1 MGPEIGS
8 PVLCNSGP
16 FYKLLS
22 CLGVGPD
29 AHTVLKVMSV
39 SSEKETGS
47 TLDRV
52 RRLSCLSARDFGELP
67 GLFSVFSSRKSLPYR
82 EVKRLQVEKFM
93 RVRESCKLSGAIWVQ
108 TCSHALSGLL
118 IWSRQNDRSC
128 LLSSLCAGHL
138 VPHMYY
144 LPAMD
149 WIVFPQFHR
158 LTPYPQFGDRV
169 LGK

>member
-8 PVLCNSGP
+8 PVLCNSDP
-16 FYKLLS
+16 FYRLLS
-22 CLGVGPD
+22 RLGVGPD

-67 GLFSVFSSRKSLPYR
+67 VLFSVFSSRKGLPHR

-93 RVRESCKLSGAIWVQ
+93 RVRESCKLSGAI
-108 TCSHALSGLL
+108 
-118 IWSRQNDRSC
+118 
-128 LLSSLCAGHL
+128 
-138 VPHMYY
+138 
-144 LPAMD
+144 
-149 WIVFPQFHR
+149 
-158 LTPYPQFGDRV
+158 
-169 LGK
+169 